1 MPGDWADTLFGDEP
15 QEEVFDHDT
24 EPPDF
29 DGWTYQHDR
38 DYQRLKRLLDRV
50 QYRMA
55 DGNWWSLWELA
66 ERTGGSEASV
76 SARLRDLRKP
86 KFGGHTVE
94 RRYVGP
100 GLFEYKL
107 TLREEQES

>member
-1 MPGDWADTLFGDEP
+1 MSDWANTLFDDAPEEP
-15 QEEVFDHDT
+15 S

-38 DYQRLKRLLDRV
+38 DYVRLKSLLDRV
-50 QYRMA
+50 KHRMA
-55 DGNWWSLWELA
+55 DGNWWSLWELS

-76 SARLRDLRKP
+76 SARLRDLRKK

-94 RRYVGP
+94 RRYVGR
-100 GLFEYKL
+100 GLWEYRL
-107 TLREEQES
+107 TPREEPAE